1 MNRVLLQLWEE
12 TVLNEGV
19 FTDGC
24 SLHLNVFEK
33 KDFISKIYENR
44 PEAPPPS
51 YDRILGSEIPVFISD
66 ELFDIVKVKKNI
78 KLSEVEFRNLIIFE
92 DIIFNTSTI

>member
-12 TVLNEGV
+12 TVYDDDV

-24 SLHLNVFEK
+24 SLHLDELEK
-33 KDFISKIYENR
+33 QNFISKIFENR
-44 PEAPPPS
+44 PELPPVS
-51 YDRILGSEIPVFISD
+51 FDRMLGSEIVVFISD
-66 ELFDIVKVKKNI
+66 DLFDIIKIKKNI